1 MTILLDHLIV
11 PSRNPVTAA
20 QSLADIL
27 GVPWEQAVGHFTP
40 VYLSG
45 TLTLD
50 FDKRDKFESHHYAF
64 HVSETQFDDIF
75 GRVQTA
81 GIKYRSTPTGA
92 DDMELN
98 PWLGGRN
105 FYWTDDDGHIWEVLT
120 VSYARQAPV
129 GSSSDSTQ

>member
-20 QSLADIL
+20 LSLADIL
-27 GVPWEQAVGHFTP
+27 GVPLEQAVGHFTP
-40 VYLSG
+40 EYLSG
-45 TLTLD
+45 TLTL
-50 FDKRDKFESHHYAF
+50 DKRDKFESHHYAF

-75 GRVQTA
+75 GRVQAA

-98 PWLGGRN
+98 PRLGDATSTGPMM
-105 FYWTDDDGHIWEVLT
+105 T
-120 VSYARQAPV
+120 VTS
-129 GSSSDSTQ
+129 GKC